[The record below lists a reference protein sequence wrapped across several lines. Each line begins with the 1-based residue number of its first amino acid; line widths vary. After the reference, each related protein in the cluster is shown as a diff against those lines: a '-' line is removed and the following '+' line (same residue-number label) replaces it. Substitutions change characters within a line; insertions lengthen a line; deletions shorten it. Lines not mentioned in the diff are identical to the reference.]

1 MNKLALNKPGQ
12 LMVQLKKF
20 DSPAKCVSSD
30 TPALAIIKKDKGE
43 KSILTIIQ
51 IWISDCNDFL
61 NLARKMSSEQISQTA
76 NMVLADFYYMNI
88 ADINLVFT
96 RAKKGYYGEMYQSLD
111 GLKIYQW
118 FEKYSNERAQT
129 VYDDK
134 VKEHDIIKSN
144 E

>member
-1 MNKLALNKPGQ
+1 
-12 LMVQLKKF
+12 MVQLKGF
-20 DSPAKCVSSD
+20 DTPAKCVSSES
-30 TPALAIIKKDKGE
+30 PAIATIKKEKGE

-51 IWISDCNDFL
+51 IWISDCNDFM
-61 NLARKMSSEQISQTA
+61 NLARKMTPEQIKQTA
-76 NMVLADFYYMNI
+76 NMVLADFYFMNI

-118 FEKYSNERAQT
+118 FQRYSDERAQT
-129 VYDDK
+129 VFDDK
-134 VKEHDIIKSN
+134 LKEHDIIRSK